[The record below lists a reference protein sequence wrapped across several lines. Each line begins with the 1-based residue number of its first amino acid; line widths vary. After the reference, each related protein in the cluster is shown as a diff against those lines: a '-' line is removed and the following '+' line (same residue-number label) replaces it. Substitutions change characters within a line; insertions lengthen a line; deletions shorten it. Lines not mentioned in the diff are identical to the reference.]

1 VEIAENKLLK
11 RLARFGGKGGDIV
24 RGIGDDGA
32 VLFLPEG
39 RYVFAQ
45 DALVERTH
53 FDFALQRPFDVGKKA
68 VYVNV
73 SDVLAMGSTPLYFL
87 VTIGVPSEI
96 GAGVIEEL
104 YRGMRRAASEFGVS
118 LVGGDTTEAHGTLFI
133 DVSMVGRL
141 LTSEYL
147 GRNKAR
153 TRDLI
158 GVTGSLGEA
167 AYGLSLLRENPLG
180 KPNRFTRRYASPKP
194 PFEAWKA
201 LIDAGLPGA
210 MMDVS
215 DGLMID
221 LERMMEESR
230 KAAVVHMERLPIPRV
245 LTRKGKEGLALG
257 GGEDYQFLFTFDPG
271 RIGEVEALTKRGVP
285 LSVIGEVR
293 QGRGVRLMEKGKEKK
308 VVVKG
313 YEHFGERMA

>member
-1 VEIAENKLLK
+1 M
-11 RLARFGGKGGDIV
+11 

-39 RYVFAQ
+39 PYVFAQ

-104 YRGMRRAASEFGVS
+104 YRGMRRAGSEFGVS

-141 LTSEYL
+141 PYIGISGEKQGPHPGPHRRHRLAGGSGVRPLPSQRESPW
-147 GRNKAR
+147 KAQQVHETLR
-153 TRDLI
+153 EP
-158 GVTGSLGEA
+158 EA
-167 AYGLSLLRENPLG
+167 ALRGMEGPY
-180 KPNRFTRRYASPKP
+180 RC
-194 PFEAWKA
+194 
-201 LIDAGLPGA
+201 GA
-210 MMDVS
+210 
-215 DGLMID
+215 
-221 LERMMEESR
+221 
-230 KAAVVHMERLPIPRV
+230 P
-245 LTRKGKEGLALG
+245 
-257 GGEDYQFLFTFDPG
+257 
-271 RIGEVEALTKRGVP
+271 
-285 LSVIGEVR
+285 
-293 QGRGVRLMEKGKEKK
+293 
-308 VVVKG
+308 
-313 YEHFGERMA
+313 

>member
-1 VEIAENKLLK
+1 MEIAENRLLK
-11 RLARFGGKGGDIV
+11 KLARFGGKGGDIV

-32 VLFLPEG
+32 VLFLSEG
-39 RYVFAQ
+39 PYVFAQ
-45 DALVERTH
+45 DALVEKTH
-53 FDFALQRPFDVGKKA
+53 FDFAFQRPFDVGKKA

-73 SDVLAMGSTPLYFL
+73 SDVLAMGAKPLYFL
-87 VTIGVPSEI
+87 VTIGVPSSI
-96 GAGVIEEL
+96 GANVIEEL
-104 YRGMRRAASEFGVS
+104 YRGMRRAASEFGAG
-118 LVGGDTTEAHGTLFI
+118 LVGGDTTEAHGALFI

-141 LTSEYL
+141 VTPEYL

-153 TRDLI
+153 AGDLI

-167 AYGLSLLRENPLG
+167 AYGLSLLKESPQG

-194 PFEAWKA
+194 PIEAWKA
-201 LIDAGLPGA
+201 LVDAGIPRG

-230 KAAVVHMERLPIPRV
+230 KAAVVHMERLPIPPV
-245 LTRKGKEGLALG
+245 LVRQGREGLALG
-257 GGEDYQFLFTFDPG
+257 GGEDYQFLFTFDRN
-271 RIGEVEALTKRGVP
+271 RIGEVEALKKRGVP

-293 QGRGVRLMEKGKEKK
+293 QGRGVRLMEKGKERS
-308 VVVKG
+308 VAVKG

>member
-1 VEIAENKLLK
+1 MEIAENKLLK
-11 RLARFGGKGGDIV
+11 RLARFGGRGGDIV

-32 VLFLPEG
+32 VLFLSEG
-39 RYVFAQ
+39 QYVFAQ

-53 FDFALQRPFDVGKKA
+53 FEFAFQRPFDVGKKA

-73 SDVLAMGSTPLYFL
+73 SDVLAMGAKPLYFL
-87 VTIGVPSEI
+87 VTIGVPSLI
-96 GAGVIEEL
+96 GASVIEEL
-104 YRGMRRAASEFGVS
+104 YRGMRRAASEFDAA
-118 LVGGDTTEAHGTLFI
+118 LVGGDTTEAHGVLFI

-141 LTSEYL
+141 VTPEYL

-153 TRDLI
+153 PEDLI

-167 AYGLSLLRENPLG
+167 AYGLSLLKENPQARS
-180 KPNRFTRRYASPKP
+180 NRFTRRYTSPKP

-201 LIDAGLPGA
+201 LVEAGLPRA

-230 KAAVVHMERLPIPRV
+230 KAAVVHMERLPIPPV
-245 LTRKGKEGLALG
+245 LARQGKEGLALG
-257 GGEDYQFLFTFDPG
+257 GGEDYQFLFTFDRG
-271 RIGEVEALTKRGVP
+271 RIGEVEALKERGVP

-293 QGRGVRLMEKGKEKK
+293 PGRGVRLMEKGRERN
-308 VVVKG
+308 VAVKG
-313 YEHFGERMA
+313 YEHFGEGTA